1 MRHLTLRISDG
12 AFVPSYLRTSS
23 VEIPHSEFRT
33 PHWSSLF
40 VLSYLRTLLGVM
52 FIPHSELRI
61 PHLTGTSDLS
71 PAVAI
76 ANYQGLTPFMVL
88 SSPRILVLSYAGTLV
103 RLGTDASQ
111 PPGFPASQ
119 QRE

>member
-1 MRHLTLRISDG
+1 
-12 AFVPSYLRTSS
+12 
-23 VEIPHSEFRT
+23 
-33 PHWSSLF
+33 
-40 VLSYLRTLLGVM
+40 
-52 FIPHSELRI
+52 
-61 PHLTGTSDLS
+61 LTGTSDLS